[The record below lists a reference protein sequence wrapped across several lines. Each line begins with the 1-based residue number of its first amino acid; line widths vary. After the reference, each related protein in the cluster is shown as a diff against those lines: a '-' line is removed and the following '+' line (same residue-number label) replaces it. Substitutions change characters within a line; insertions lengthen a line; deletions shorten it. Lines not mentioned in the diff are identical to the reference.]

1 MDNPFRFSGIV
12 EDDAFCDREKE
23 QKELKRYIESSQNV
37 LLYSHRRYGKSSL
50 ILKIFKGLKAVKPV
64 YVDLYGTTRAEEF
77 ISSFLRGISAV
88 ESQMNRLTKIIR
100 EGIRSIG
107 INFSLDPITGMP
119 TASPVFNRTA
129 EDRTIDEIFAL
140 VEGLSKKKKMVVA
153 FDEFQEVT
161 AYGGDAF
168 EKRLRK
174 SVQKHQRISYIFS
187 GSQKHLITEMFNDR
201 KRAFYRLATGY
212 PLEKIKSNHYVTWIK
227 RLYQKAKRTIDNKII
242 EEVVAR
248 CENHPMYVQE
258 FLFQLW
264 MEKNISFELLD
275 LIERSIVKKRIPEY
289 AYAWDSMTLNQRRAL
304 KLVAGTEGKNI
315 FSAEN
320 LNRFG
325 FRTASQVTAAL
336 TNLEKIGILDKN
348 KTWKIHDPFFKRWL
362 IFGQNE

>member
-12 EDDAFCDREKE
+12 EDDAFCDREME
-23 QKELKRYIESSQNV
+23 QKELKQYIESSQNI

-50 ILKIFKGLKAVKPV
+50 ILKIFKGLKTVKPI

-77 ISSFLRGISAV
+77 ISSFLRGISAI
-88 ESQMNRLTKIIR
+88 ESQMNRLTKMIR

-107 INFSLDPITGMP
+107 INFSVDPLTGMP
-119 TASPVFNRTA
+119 TASPVFNRAA
-129 EDRTIDEIFAL
+129 ENRTIDEIFAL
-140 VEGLSKKKKMVVA
+140 VERLSKKKKMVVA
-153 FDEFQEVT
+153 FDEFQEVA

-174 SVQKHQRISYIFS
+174 SIQKHQRISYIFC
-187 GSQKHLITEMFNDR
+187 GSQKHLITEMFHDR
-201 KRAFYRLATGY
+201 KRAFYRLAAGY
-212 PLEKIKSNHYVTWIK
+212 PLEKIKPSHYVAWIN
-227 RLYQKAKRTIDNKII
+227 RLYQKAKRKIDSKLI
-242 EEVVAR
+242 EDVVAR

-258 FLFQLW
+258 FFFQIW
-264 MEKNISFELLD
+264 IEKKISFELLD
-275 LIERSIVKKRIPEY
+275 KIERSIVKKRIPEY

-304 KLVAGTEGKNI
+304 KLIAGTAGKNI
-315 FSAEN
+315 FSAES

-336 TNLEKIGILDKN
+336 TNLEKMGFLDRN

-362 IFGQNE
+362 LLG